1 MANNDV
7 LTENAEKTIEKLTA
21 GVAAQTDLLNKC
33 YALYQAQTEKAV
45 KFWTEVAAKAMADGQ
60 KAMKE
65 WTDLATKI
73 VADTRQ
79 TFEANVKEATKALT
93 PAA

>member
-1 MANNDV
+1 MAKNDV
-7 LTENAEKTIEKLTA
+7 LTETTEKTMEKLTA

-45 KFWTEVAAKAMADGQ
+45 KFWSEVMGKAMADGQ
-60 KAMKE
+60 KAVKE
-65 WTDLATKI
+65 WTDLTTKI
-73 VADTRQ
+73 VANTRE
-79 TFEANVKEATKALT
+79 TFEANIKEATKALT

>member
-1 MANNDV
+1 MAKNDV
-7 LTENAEKTIEKLTA
+7 LTETTEKTMEKLTA
-21 GVAAQTDLLNKC
+21 GMAAQTDLLNKC

-45 KFWTEVAAKAMADGQ
+45 KFWTDVAAKAMADGQ
-60 KAMKE
+60 KATKE
-65 WTDLATKI
+65 WTDLTTKI

-79 TFEANVKEATKALT
+79 AFEANVKEATKAFT